1 LKQEDIEHQNRYIIF
16 NKTKA
21 KAVSPKKKSPGPD
34 RFFTECYQTFK
45 EKYRRDS
52 KMAAR
57 GRKKKATLL

>member
-21 KAVSPKKKSPGPD
+21 KAISPKKKSPGPD

-45 EKYRRDS
+45 EKYQHPS
-52 KMAAR
+52 NFSMK
-57 GRKKKATLL
+57 